1 VLTGRAGGLWWW
13 SKTINDTLMETPTL
27 VPAEAFNLA
36 RYEQVIER
44 GLNTFV
50 EVGESLSAIRD
61 GRLYRE
67 THTTFEAYCRDRWG
81 FTDRRARQLM
91 EAAGI
96 GTMVPEI
103 TTERQAR
110 ELAKVE
116 PAKRQ
121 EVVERAQEATGG
133 KITAAAI
140 REARQEAQDVAVDVI
155 PPAPPKFDRERFSQ
169 AMMHADNACA
179 CIDKIPPGDPQ
190 LRAALAKVKQ
200 HIEARIKK
208 EQQ

>member
-1 VLTGRAGGLWWW
+1 
-13 SKTINDTLMETPTL
+13 METLTL

-36 RYEQVIER
+36 RHEQVIER

-50 EVGESLSAIRD
+50 EVGEALSAIRD

-67 THTTFEAYCRDRWG
+67 SHTTFEAYCRERWG
-81 FTDRRARQLM
+81 MSASRARQLCG
-91 EAAGI
+91 ASDVAKSV
-96 GTMVPEI
+96 TMVTL

-140 REARQEAQDVAVDVI
+140 REARQEAQDVVVDVI
-155 PPAPPKFDRERFSQ
+155 PPVPPKFDRERFSQ